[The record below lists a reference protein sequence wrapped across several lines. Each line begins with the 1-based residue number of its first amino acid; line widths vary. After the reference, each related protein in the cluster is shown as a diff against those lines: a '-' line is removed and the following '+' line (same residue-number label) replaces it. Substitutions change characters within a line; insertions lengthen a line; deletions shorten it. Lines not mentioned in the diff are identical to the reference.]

1 MLVAQKMSIFVLKL
15 LNQCSDWYR
24 AAWLH
29 RDISLRSIWQCWGVI
44 LNAVKDLYI
53 LRVLQTN
60 GKIGNQ
66 ELAEKVNLSNS
77 PCWRRVK
84 KLEDGGVING
94 YVAMLNPKILG
105 LTAMAYVHIALLDH
119 TQQTIEMLDDFVA
132 NQEQII
138 ECSSIT
144 GPNDYVLKIIEKDTE
159 SLERFIM
166 QKLLRLGIVRAST
179 TNLILRQKKYTT
191 ALPI

>member
-1 MLVAQKMSIFVLKL
+1 MKNID
-15 LNQCSDWYR
+15 NYD
-24 AAWLH
+24 
-29 RDISLRSIWQCWGVI
+29 RS
-44 LNAVKDLYI
+44 I
-53 LRVLQTN
+53 LRVLQVD

-84 KLEDGGVING
+84 KLEDSGVING

-119 TQQTIEMLDDFVA
+119 RQKTIETLDNFVEA
-132 NQEQII
+132 QEQII

-144 GPNDYVLKIIEKDTE
+144 GSNDYLLKIVEVDTE
-159 SLERFIM
+159 SLEKFIM
-166 QKLLRLGIVRAST
+166 QRLLRLGIVRSSA

-191 ALPI
+191 ALPL

>member
-1 MLVAQKMSIFVLKL
+1 MKNID
-15 LNQCSDWYR
+15 NYD
-24 AAWLH
+24 
-29 RDISLRSIWQCWGVI
+29 RS
-44 LNAVKDLYI
+44 I
-53 LRVLQTN
+53 LRVLQVD

-84 KLEDGGVING
+84 KLEDSGVING

-119 TQQTIEMLDDFVA
+119 RQKTIETLDNFVEA
-132 NQEQII
+132 QEQII

-144 GPNDYVLKIIEKDTE
+144 GSNDYLLKIVEVDTE
-159 SLERFIM
+159 SLEKFIM
-166 QKLLRLGIVRAST
+166 QRLLRLGIVRSST

-191 ALPI
+191 ALPL

>member
-1 MLVAQKMSIFVLKL
+1 MKNID
-15 LNQCSDWYR
+15 NYD
-24 AAWLH
+24 
-29 RDISLRSIWQCWGVI
+29 RS
-44 LNAVKDLYI
+44 I
-53 LRVLQTN
+53 LRVLQVD

-84 KLEDGGVING
+84 KLEDSGVIND

-119 TQQTIEMLDDFVA
+119 RQKTIETLDNFVEA
-132 NQEQII
+132 QEQII

-144 GPNDYVLKIIEKDTE
+144 GSNDYLLKIVEVDTE
-159 SLERFIM
+159 SLEKFIM
-166 QKLLRLGIVRAST
+166 QRLLRLGIVRSST

-191 ALPI
+191 ALPL

>member
-1 MLVAQKMSIFVLKL
+1 MVEIDHHDR
-15 LNQCSDWYR
+15 N
-24 AAWLH
+24 
-29 RDISLRSIWQCWGVI
+29 
-44 LNAVKDLYI
+44 I
-53 LRVLQTN
+53 LRVLQTD

-84 KLEDGGVING
+84 KLEEAKVIDG
-94 YVAMLNPKILG
+94 YVAMLNPKRLD
-105 LTAMAYVHIALLDH
+105 LSAMAYVHIALLDH
-119 TQQTIEMLDDFVA
+119 TQETIEMLDDFVA
-132 NQEQII
+132 LQEQIV

-159 SLERFIM
+159 SLEQFIM

-191 ALPI
+191 ALPL

>member
-1 MLVAQKMSIFVLKL
+1 MEKL
-15 LNQCSDWYR
+15 DNFD
-24 AAWLH
+24 
-29 RDISLRSIWQCWGVI
+29 RS
-44 LNAVKDLYI
+44 I
-53 LRVLQTN
+53 LRVLQAD

-77 PCWRRVK
+77 PCWRRVR
-84 KLEDGGVING
+84 KLEDAKVING
-94 YVAMLNPKILG
+94 YVAMLNPKQLD

-119 TQQTIEMLDDFVA
+119 TEQTIEMLDDFVA
-132 NQEQII
+132 LQEQII
-138 ECSSIT
+138 ECCSIT

-191 ALPI
+191 ALPL

>member
-1 MLVAQKMSIFVLKL
+1 MAEIDHHDR
-15 LNQCSDWYR
+15 N
-24 AAWLH
+24 
-29 RDISLRSIWQCWGVI
+29 
-44 LNAVKDLYI
+44 I
-53 LRVLQTN
+53 LRVLQTD

-84 KLEDGGVING
+84 KLEEAKVIDG
-94 YVAMLNPKILG
+94 YVAMLNPKRLD
-105 LTAMAYVHIALLDH
+105 LSAMAYVHIALLDH

-132 NQEQII
+132 LQEQIV

-159 SLERFIM
+159 SLEQFIM

-191 ALPI
+191 ALPL

>member
-1 MLVAQKMSIFVLKL
+1 MKNID
-15 LNQCSDWYR
+15 NYD
-24 AAWLH
+24 
-29 RDISLRSIWQCWGVI
+29 RS
-44 LNAVKDLYI
+44 I
-53 LRVLQTN
+53 LRVLQVD

-84 KLEDGGVING
+84 KLEDSGVING
-94 YVAMLNPKILG
+94 YVVMLNPKILG

-119 TQQTIEMLDDFVA
+119 RQKTIETLDNFVEA
-132 NQEQII
+132 QEQII

-144 GPNDYVLKIIEKDTE
+144 GSNDYLLKIVEVDTE
-159 SLERFIM
+159 SLEKFIM
-166 QKLLRLGIVRAST
+166 QRLLRLGIVRSST

-191 ALPI
+191 ALPL

>member
-1 MLVAQKMSIFVLKL
+1 MAEIDHHDR
-15 LNQCSDWYR
+15 N
-24 AAWLH
+24 
-29 RDISLRSIWQCWGVI
+29 
-44 LNAVKDLYI
+44 I
-53 LRVLQTN
+53 LRVLQAD

-66 ELAEKVNLSNS
+66 ELAKRVNLSNS

-84 KLEDGGVING
+84 KLEDAKVING
-94 YVAMLNPKILG
+94 YVALLNPKRLD

-119 TQQTIEMLDDFVA
+119 TQPTIEILDDFVA
-132 NQEQII
+132 HQEQII

-144 GPNDYVLKIIEKDTE
+144 GSNDYVLKLIEKDTE

-191 ALPI
+191 SLPL

>member
-1 MLVAQKMSIFVLKL
+1 MKNID
-15 LNQCSDWYR
+15 NYD
-24 AAWLH
+24 
-29 RDISLRSIWQCWGVI
+29 RS
-44 LNAVKDLYI
+44 I
-53 LRVLQTN
+53 LRVLQVD

-84 KLEDGGVING
+84 KLEDSGVING
-94 YVAMLNPKILG
+94 YVVMLNPKILG

-119 TQQTIEMLDDFVA
+119 TQQTIEMLDEFVA

-191 ALPI
+191 ALPL

>member
-1 MLVAQKMSIFVLKL
+1 VKNID
-15 LNQCSDWYR
+15 NYD
-24 AAWLH
+24 
-29 RDISLRSIWQCWGVI
+29 RS
-44 LNAVKDLYI
+44 I
-53 LRVLQTN
+53 LRVLQVD

-84 KLEDGGVING
+84 KLEDSGVING

-119 TQQTIEMLDDFVA
+119 RQKTIETLDNFVEA
-132 NQEQII
+132 QEQII

-144 GPNDYVLKIIEKDTE
+144 GSNDYLLKIVEVDTE
-159 SLERFIM
+159 SLEKFIM
-166 QKLLRLGIVRAST
+166 QRLLRLGIVRSSA

-191 ALPI
+191 ALPL

>member
-1 MLVAQKMSIFVLKL
+1 MVEIDHHDR
-15 LNQCSDWYR
+15 N
-24 AAWLH
+24 
-29 RDISLRSIWQCWGVI
+29 
-44 LNAVKDLYI
+44 I
-53 LRVLQTN
+53 LRVLQTD

-84 KLEDGGVING
+84 KLEEAKVIDG
-94 YVAMLNPKILG
+94 YVAMLNPKRLD
-105 LTAMAYVHIALLDH
+105 LSAMAYVHIALLDH

-132 NQEQII
+132 LQEQIV

-191 ALPI
+191 ALPL

>member
-1 MLVAQKMSIFVLKL
+1 MAEIDHHDR
-15 LNQCSDWYR
+15 N
-24 AAWLH
+24 
-29 RDISLRSIWQCWGVI
+29 
-44 LNAVKDLYI
+44 I
-53 LRVLQTN
+53 LRVLQAD

-66 ELAEKVNLSNS
+66 ELAERVNLSNS

-84 KLEDGGVING
+84 KLEDAKVING
-94 YVAMLNPKILG
+94 YVAMLNPKSLG
-105 LTAMAYVHIALLDH
+105 LTSMAYVQIALLDH
-119 TQQTIEMLDDFVA
+119 TQQTIEMLDNFVIH
-132 NQEQII
+132 QEQII

-191 ALPI
+191 ALPL